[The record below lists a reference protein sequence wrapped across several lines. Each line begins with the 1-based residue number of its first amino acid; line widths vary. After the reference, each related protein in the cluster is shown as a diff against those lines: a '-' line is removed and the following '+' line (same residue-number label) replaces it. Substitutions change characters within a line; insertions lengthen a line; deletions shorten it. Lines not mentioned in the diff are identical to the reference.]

1 MKTPGIFVLAKR
13 EQRVVVVIMM
23 ALLAI
28 AIAKHY
34 HYVRLHSASPV
45 TTETQPTA
53 SPFASPAEEE
63 RETPDESP

>member
-1 MKTPGIFVLAKR
+1 MKTPGMFVLAKR

-23 ALLAI
+23 ALLVT

-45 TTETQPTA
+45 TTATQPAA
-53 SPFASPAEEE
+53 SPFESPPEEE
-63 RETPDESP
+63 GETPDDSH

>member
-13 EQRVVVVIMM
+13 EQRAVAVIMIS
-23 ALLAI
+23 LLVV

-34 HYVRLHSASPV
+34 QYVRLHGASPV